1 MMADNETWDD
11 KTLFERIIQHL
22 DLPPET
28 TRRGFIRFTVGTA
41 VVLPA
46 FSAFAAPAAPLIINE
61 DALGLIVT
69 DSTRCVGCKR
79 CELVC
84 TEFNDGRAQPSLAR
98 IKVSRNYNYGP
109 KQQQLGVGR
118 DEAGEFGN
126 FRIMQDTCK
135 QCPHPVPCAM
145 ACPNSAIVRD
155 EKTGARVVDVKKCT
169 GCRFCQRACPWE
181 MTTFDEVTSKASK
194 CFLCNGAPECVAN
207 CSTGAIKYVAWR
219 DLSRAVPVRTAIMPA
234 VFGRDPRT
242 AGCTACH
249 QIK

>member
-1 MMADNETWDD
+1 MADNETWDD
-11 KTLFERIIQHL
+11 QTLFERIIQHL
-22 DLPPET
+22 ELPPET
-28 TRRGFIRFTVGTA
+28 TRRGFIRFSVGTA
-41 VVLPA
+41 VILPA
-46 FSAFAAPAAPLIINE
+46 FSAFAAQAAQLIITE
-61 DALGLIVT
+61 DAEGLIVT

-84 TEFNDGRAQPSLAR
+84 TEFNDGKAQPSLAR

-109 KQQQLGVGR
+109 KGQQMGVGR
-118 DEAGEFGN
+118 DGAGEFGN
-126 FRIMQDTCK
+126 LRIIQDTCK
-135 QCPHPVPCAM
+135 QCPHPVPCAT

-181 MTTFDEVTSKASK
+181 MTVFDEATSKASK
-194 CFLCNGAPECVAN
+194 CFLCNGAQECAAN

-242 AGCTACH
+242 AGCVACH